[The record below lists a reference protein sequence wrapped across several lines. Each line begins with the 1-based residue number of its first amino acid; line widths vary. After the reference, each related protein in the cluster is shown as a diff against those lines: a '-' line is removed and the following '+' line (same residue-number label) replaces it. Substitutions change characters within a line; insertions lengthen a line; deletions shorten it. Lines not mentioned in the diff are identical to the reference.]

1 MSVPGCFQGNVA
13 AFVTLIAAVLIAI
26 SSYFTRVNAVF
37 IEWCFSRSNSG
48 TKVVRRTKISWGL
61 KKMGNVVDKRPM
73 QSHTES
79 SKARTN
85 RKVPVEQWPESLEI
99 LRHLASRQK
108 AVSIKELA
116 HDVSAPEISTR
127 NRLARLEALGAV
139 EANRATAILGPGK
152 QVTCAHYVITQYGR
166 DCVVSRGQTT
176 SSVSRL
182 CVNSVFALA
191 RAMNLA

>member
-1 MSVPGCFQGNVA
+1 MRCTKISCCLKKVGNVA
-13 AFVTLIAAVLIAI
+13 
-26 SSYFTRVNAVF
+26 
-37 IEWCFSRSNSG
+37 
-48 TKVVRRTKISWGL
+48 
-61 KKMGNVVDKRPM
+61 DKRCM

-99 LRHLASRQK
+99 LRHLALQKK
-108 AVSIKELA
+108 AVSIKALA

-166 DCVVSRGQTT
+166 DCVVSRGQST

>member
-1 MSVPGCFQGNVA
+1 MRC
-13 AFVTLIAAVLIAI
+13 
-26 SSYFTRVNAVF
+26 
-37 IEWCFSRSNSG
+37 
-48 TKVVRRTKISWGL
+48 TKISGCL
-61 KKMGNVVDKRPM
+61 KKVGNVVENCSA

-85 RKVPVEQWPESLEI
+85 RKVPVEQWPESIEI
-99 LRHLASRQK
+99 LQHLASRQK

-152 QVTCAHYVITQYGR
+152 PVTCAHYVITQYGR
-166 DCVVSRGQTT
+166 DCVVSRGQST
-176 SSVSRL
+176 STVSRL

-191 RAMNLA
+191 RAMNLST